1 MSSGF
6 FAFFAHA
13 GFVAALHERGLR
25 PARYSGSSAGSLVGA
40 ATASGLAPEALRDEL
55 YALRREHF
63 WDPRPGLG
71 FLRGD
76 LFRRRLE
83 NLLAP
88 RFEDALPITISVFDV
103 LARRTVVRRGGD
115 LSAAVHASCA
125 VPVMFHPVWLE
136 GRPFAD
142 GGIAD
147 RPGLAGV
154 AENSPVLYHHI
165 ASRSPWRRRGS
176 PSLVVPRRA
185 GLNAVVVE
193 GLPRLGPTRL
203 EGGKAAYE
211 QARAAALVALDQP
224 VAPLIHVR

>member
-13 GFVAALHERGLR
+13 GFVAALHERDLR
-25 PARYSGSSAGSLVGA
+25 PARYAGSSAGALVGA
-40 ATASGLAPEALRDEL
+40 AAASGLAPEALRDEL
-55 YALRREHF
+55 FALKREHF

-71 FLRGD
+71 LLRGD

-83 NLLAP
+83 NLLAS
-88 RFEDALPITISVFDV
+88 RFEDVTPTTISVFDV
-103 LARRTVVRRGGD
+103 LARRTVVRDRGD

-125 VPVMFHPVWLE
+125 VPLMFHPVWLD

-154 AENSPVLYHHI
+154 AAGSSVLYHHI
-165 ASRSPWRRRGS
+165 SSRSPWRRRGS
-176 PSLVVPRRA
+176 PALVVPRRA
-185 GLNAVVVE
+185 GLKAVVIE

-203 EGGKAAYE
+203 GDGPSAYE
-211 QARAAALVALDQP
+211 RARVATLHALDQP
-224 VAPLIHVR
+224 VAPLVHVR